1 MPIQAILVISG
12 KVQSV
17 GYREYVY
24 RQAIRL
30 NLTGLVRNID
40 EGKVWAV
47 VEGEKDAIE
56 EFKRAIWTKDA
67 LTDVTDIKID
77 YGEAKGC
84 FDTFLVTRDL
94 RYNGLPE
101 SKMEEGIGYL
111 KMIVENLGQ
120 LKPIA
125 QGIEEL
131 KPLVKGMADLKTE
144 LGTKIDS
151 MNTSMAGHFDRLD
164 AKYGEF
170 GQTMKEMAADIR
182 MMREAMV
189 KGDGQAAAG

>member
-24 RQAIRL
+24 RQATRL

-56 EFKRAIWTKDA
+56 EFARAIRTKDA
-67 LTDVTDIKID
+67 LAEVTDIRVE

-84 FDTFLVTRDL
+84 YDTFLVTRDL

-111 KMIVENLGQ
+111 KLIVDGLEQ
-120 LKPIA
+120 LRPIA
-125 QGIEEL
+125 RGIEEL
-131 KPLVKGMADLKTE
+131 KTAVKGMDELKPIVGSIDRMSADM
-144 LGTKIDS
+144 S
-151 MNTSMAGHFDRLD
+151 RHFDRLD

-182 MMREAMV
+182 EMRKAAV
-189 KGDGQAAAG
+189 KGDRQAAES

>member
-24 RQAIRL
+24 RQATRL

-40 EGKVWAV
+40 EGKVWVV

-56 EFKRAIWTKDA
+56 EFQRAIRTKDA
-67 LTDVTDIKID
+67 LAEVTDINID

-84 FDTFLVTRDL
+84 YDTFLVTRDF

-101 SKMEEGIGYL
+101 SKMEEGIVYL
-111 KMIVENLGQ
+111 KLLVEGINY
-120 LKPIA
+120 LKPIME
-125 QGIEEL
+125 GINKL
-131 KPLVKGMADLKTE
+131 DADMADR
-144 LGTKIDS
+144 
-151 MNTSMAGHFDRLD
+151 FDRLD

-170 GQTMKEMAADIR
+170 SGTMKEMAADIKEIR
-182 MMREAMV
+182 KATT
-189 KGDGQAAAG
+189 KGDGQLATG

>member
-24 RQAIRL
+24 RQAVRL

-47 VEGEKDAIE
+47 VEGERESIE

-67 LTDVTDIKID
+67 LTEVTDIKVD

-84 FDTFLVTRDL
+84 YDTFLVTRDL

-101 SKMEEGIGYL
+101 SKMEEGVVYL
-111 KMIVENLGQ
+111 KLIVEGLEQ

-125 QGIEEL
+125 KGIDELKTAAKGIDEL
-131 KPLVKGMADLKTE
+131 KPIAGGIDRMNADMAR
-144 LGTKIDS
+144 
-151 MNTSMAGHFDRLD
+151 HFERLD

-170 GQTMKEMAADIR
+170 GQTMNEMAADIR
-182 MMREAMV
+182 MMREAIV
-189 KGDGQAAAG
+189 RSGGQAPG

>member
-24 RQAIRL
+24 RQATRL

-40 EGKVWAV
+40 EGKVWVV

-56 EFKRAIWTKDA
+56 EFQRAVRTKDA
-67 LTDVTDIKID
+67 LAEVTDIQID

-101 SKMEEGIGYL
+101 SKMEEGIVYL
-111 KMIVENLGQ
+111 KLIVEGIEQ
-120 LKPIA
+120 LKPIV

-131 KPLVKGMADLKTE
+131 KPIVQGIEGLKPIAEGIKTLDANMA
-144 LGTKIDS
+144 S
-151 MNTSMAGHFDRLD
+151 RFDRLD

-182 MMREAMV
+182 EIRKATV
-189 KGDGQAAAG
+189 KANEQPATA

>member
-67 LTDVTDIKID
+67 LTEVTDIRID

-84 FDTFLVTRDL
+84 YDTFLVTRDL

-101 SKMEEGIGYL
+101 AKMEEGVGYL
-111 KMIVENLGQ
+111 KLIVERLEQ
-120 LKPIA
+120 LKPMVKSL
-125 QGIEEL
+125 EDL
-131 KPLVKGMADLKTE
+131 KPVVEGINKVDANIQT
-144 LGTKIDS
+144 
-151 MNTSMAGHFDRLD
+151 MNKDMTGHFDKLD

-170 GQTMKEMAADIR
+170 GETMKSMAADIKVIR
-182 MMREAMV
+182 KAAT
-189 KGDGQAAAG
+189 KGNGEQATG

>member
-1 MPIQAILVISG
+1 MPIQAILVVSG

-24 RQAIRL
+24 HQATRL

-47 VEGEKDAIE
+47 VEGEKDVIE
-56 EFKRAIWTKDA
+56 QFKRDIWTKDA
-67 LTDVTDIKID
+67 IAEVTDIRID

-84 FDTFLVTRDL
+84 YDTFLVTRDL

-111 KMIVENLGQ
+111 KLVVE
-120 LKPIA
+120 
-125 QGIEEL
+125 GINE
-131 KPLVKGMADLKTE
+131 MKTE
-144 LGTKIDS
+144 LGGKIDR
-151 MNTSMAGHFDRLD
+151 MDANMAGHFERLGADISGNFDRLD
-164 AKYGEF
+164 SKYGEF
-170 GQTMKEMAADIR
+170 GETMKGMAADIKVIR
-182 MMREAMV
+182 
-189 KGDGQAAAG
+189 KAATKENGESATG

>member
-24 RQAIRL
+24 RQAVRL

-47 VEGEKDAIE
+47 VEGERESIE

-67 LTDVTDIKID
+67 LTEVTDIKVD

-84 FDTFLVTRDL
+84 YDTFLVTRDL

-101 SKMEEGIGYL
+101 SKMEEGVVYL
-111 KMIVENLGQ
+111 KLIVEGLEQ

-125 QGIEEL
+125 KGIDELKTAAKGIDEL
-131 KPLVKGMADLKTE
+131 KPIAGGIDRMNADMAR
-144 LGTKIDS
+144 
-151 MNTSMAGHFDRLD
+151 HFERLD

-182 MMREAMV
+182 MMREAIV
-189 KGDGQAAAG
+189 RSGGQAPG

>member
-1 MPIQAILVISG
+1 MPIQAILVVSG

>member
-1 MPIQAILVISG
+1 MPIQAILVVSG

-24 RQAIRL
+24 HQATRL

-47 VEGEKDAIE
+47 VEGEKEVIE
-56 EFKRAIWTKDA
+56 QFKRDIWTKDA
-67 LTDVTDIKID
+67 IAEVTDIRID

-84 FDTFLVTRDL
+84 YDTFLVTRDL

-101 SKMEEGIGYL
+101 SKMEEGIVYL
-111 KMIVENLGQ
+111 KKIVEGIEQ
-120 LKPIA
+120 LKPIV
-125 QGIEEL
+125 QGIEQL
-131 KPLVKGMADLKTE
+131 KPVVEGINGLKTE
-144 LGTKIDS
+144 LGGKIDR
-151 MNTSMAGHFDRLD
+151 MDANMAGHFERLD

-170 GQTMKEMAADIR
+170 GDTMNGMAADIKEIR
-182 MMREAMV
+182 KAAT
-189 KGDGQAAAG
+189 KGNGEQATG

>member
-24 RQAIRL
+24 RQAVRL

-47 VEGEKDAIE
+47 VEGERESIE

-67 LTDVTDIKID
+67 LTEVTDIKVD

-84 FDTFLVTRDL
+84 YDTFLVTRDL

-101 SKMEEGIGYL
+101 SKMEEGVVYL
-111 KMIVENLGQ
+111 KLIVEGLEQ

-125 QGIEEL
+125 KGIDELKTSVKGIDEL
-131 KPLVKGMADLKTE
+131 KPIAGGIDRMNADMAR
-144 LGTKIDS
+144 
-151 MNTSMAGHFDRLD
+151 HFERLD

-182 MMREAMV
+182 MMREAIV
-189 KGDGQAAAG
+189 RSGGQAPG

>member
-47 VEGEKDAIE
+47 VEGEMEAIE
-56 EFKRAIWTKDA
+56 EFKRAIQTKDA

-101 SKMEEGIGYL
+101 SKMEEGIVYL
-111 KMIVENLGQ
+111 KQLVE
-120 LKPIA
+120 
-125 QGIEEL
+125 GINYLRPMVEGIHE
-131 KPLVKGMADLKTE
+131 MKTE
-144 LGTKIDS
+144 V
-151 MNTSMAGHFDRLD
+151 AGHFKRLD

-170 GQTMKEMAADIR
+170 GETMKEMAADIKVIR
-182 MMREAMV
+182 KAATKEN
-189 KGDGQAAAG
+189 GEQATG